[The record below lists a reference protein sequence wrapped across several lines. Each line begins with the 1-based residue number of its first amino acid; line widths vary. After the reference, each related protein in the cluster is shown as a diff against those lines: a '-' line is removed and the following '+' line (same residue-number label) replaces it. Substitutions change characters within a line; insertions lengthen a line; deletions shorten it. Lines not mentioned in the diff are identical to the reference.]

1 MSLITTKIVLGAALA
16 ILLATSAQ
24 KSSAQ
29 AERISYA
36 SADMKIL
43 GVLNYGQ
50 TSQPVDYSETP
61 EYRAFVFSGH
71 GNDRVEVT
79 VTGGDHN
86 AFIAVAD
93 PSLQMISSGTG
104 KLSVTLPDRGPDE
117 EGYYV
122 VFKDRMNHPA
132 RLSLQIKKIGGGETG
147 ADSTR

>member
-1 MSLITTKIVLGAALA
+1 MRLIQTKIVLGTVLA
-16 ILLATSAQ
+16 TLLLAGAE

-36 SADMKIL
+36 PADVKIL
-43 GVLNYGQ
+43 GVLRYGQ
-50 TSQPVDYSETP
+50 TSQPVEYSETP

-79 VTGGDHN
+79 VTGADHN

-93 PSLQMISSGTG
+93 PSLNMISSGTG
-104 KLSVTLPDRGPDE
+104 RLSVTLPDRGPDE
-117 EGYYV
+117 EAYYV
-122 VFKDRMNHPA
+122 VFKDRMNRPA
-132 RLSLQIKKIGGGETG
+132 RLSLQIKKTGGTEAP